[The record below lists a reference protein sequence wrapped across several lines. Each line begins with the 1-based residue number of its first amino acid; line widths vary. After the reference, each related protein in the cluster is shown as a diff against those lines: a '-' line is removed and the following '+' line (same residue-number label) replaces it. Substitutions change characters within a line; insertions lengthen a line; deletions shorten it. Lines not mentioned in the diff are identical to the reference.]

1 MGIRLENPQV
11 LAAAADDP
19 LVNILSAPGSGKTT
33 VAAERFG
40 YLHHKDPGG
49 RRGVIGLSFNRTA
62 VGELRSRIAAR
73 WGRPALVFPNLV
85 TTFDDF
91 HVRTMKHLL
100 RLGLLKW
107 PNGHHEVD
115 VIDDY
120 SSKSGYQWIAVK
132 GWLRIASCKLDGTVW
147 SDSVRAKRSTY
158 GFGRAGD
165 HRTVLEAGCIS
176 HDDVRHILN
185 TVLGL
190 NGAQDAIDDWMVKNY
205 RHIIVDEI
213 YDADE
218 LDLHVASRAAT
229 LGIGV
234 TVVGDP
240 WQALYDWR
248 GATPAKVKSNL
259 QDKHEFTNFHQ
270 PKSFRFKSEQ
280 MRELTDRLRH
290 GKPVDLLPIASDAV
304 DIALAR
310 RWAELWKVGDNILPL
325 AFRSGFTSEIDAVLC
340 LLLDIATGSGIGLPA
355 FGRQNAVIRLGM
367 TDEVLEDFRDVILRP
382 ALEELVGDVPA
393 DAVLERLRLRME
405 GAGRRRPR
413 RAADESVRHGEL
425 DLLRARL
432 KRRDL
437 IPGLT
442 VHQAKGR
449 EWDRVGVALNSEQER
464 MLNEGLRELE
474 PEHCVL
480 YVALTRAK
488 YTCGSLRS
496 PHELDLTG
504 ATS

>member
-1 MGIRLENPQV
+1 MGIELKNPQV

-40 YLHHKDPGG
+40 YLHYKNPDG

-62 VGELRSRIAAR
+62 VGELRSRIGAR
-73 WGRPALVFPNLV
+73 WGRPALAFPNLI

-107 PNGHHEVD
+107 PNGDHEVD

-120 SSKSGYQWIAVK
+120 SCKSGYQWVAVK
-132 GWLRIASCKLDGTVW
+132 GWLRIASCKLDGTVY
-147 SDSVRAKRSTY
+147 SNSVRAKRPTY
-158 GFGRAGD
+158 GFGKAAD
-165 HRTVLEAGCIS
+165 HRTVLEVGCVS

-185 TVLGL
+185 AALDLDGV
-190 NGAQDAIDDWMVKNY
+190 QEAIDDWMVKNY
-205 RHIIVDEI
+205 RHIVVDEI

-218 LDLHVASRAAT
+218 LDLHVASRAAL
-229 LGIGV
+229 LGIGI

-248 GATPAKVKSNL
+248 GATPAKVKGSL
-259 QDKHEFTNFHQ
+259 VDKYEFTSFHQ
-270 PKSFRFKSEQ
+270 PKSFRFESEQ
-280 MRELTDRLRH
+280 MRELTDRLRA
-290 GKPVDLLPIASDAV
+290 GKPVDLPPIASDAV

-340 LLLDIATGSGIGLPA
+340 LLLDIATRSGIGLPA
-355 FGRQNAVIRLGM
+355 FGRHNALIRLGM
-367 TDEVLEDFRDVILRP
+367 ADDDLEDFRDAILRP
-382 ALEELVGDVPA
+382 ALEELVADLPA
-393 DAVLERLRLRME
+393 GEVLERLRVRTE
-405 GAGRRRPR
+405 ESGRKRPR
-413 RAADESVRHGEL
+413 RANDETREGEL
-425 DLLRARL
+425 ELLRARL

-442 VHQAKGR
+442 VHQAKGC
-449 EWDRVGVALNSEQER
+449 EWNRVGLALNYEQEG
-464 MLNEGLRELE
+464 MLAQGLRELE

-488 YTCGSLRS
+488 HICGSLRS
-496 PHELDLTG
+496 PHELDLNG
-504 ATS
+504 ATR